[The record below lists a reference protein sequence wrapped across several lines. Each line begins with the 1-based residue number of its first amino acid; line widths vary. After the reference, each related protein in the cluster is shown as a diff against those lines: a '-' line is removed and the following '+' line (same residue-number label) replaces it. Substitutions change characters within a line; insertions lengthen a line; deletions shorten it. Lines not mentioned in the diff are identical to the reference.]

1 MKAQVSDTT
10 SVAIDSVLHN
20 LPEVMVKGE
29 RPMVKASE
37 GKLIYD
43 LPRIVSN
50 LAVENAYDAIKE
62 LPGVMDQQ
70 GSLTLAGL
78 SVNIIING
86 KVSTMSAEQLTALLK
101 SIPVSRIEKAEVMYA
116 APARYNVRGAVINLI
131 LKSGMG

>member
-1 MKAQVSDTT
+1 MKRLLVITFLFYFCLGMKAQVSDTT
-10 SVAIDSVLHN
+10 SVAIDSVLHK

-50 LAVENAYDAIKE
+50 LPVENAYDAIKE

-70 GSLTLAGL
+70 GVLTLAG
-78 SVNIIING
+78 SAVNIIING
-86 KVSTMSAEQLTALLK
+86 KVST
-101 SIPVSRIEKAEVMYA
+101 IEY
-116 APARYNVRGAVINLI
+116 
-131 LKSGMG
+131 